1 MAFTTGNAAFPKGS
15 PDAGVK
21 EFRRIKTEEVREYH
35 QELIAD
41 LGISK
46 LDFGIKIPFY
56 AKGIQVVGIFP
67 SEFRKENGVYFELY
81 TREWTPL
88 DPVNRTVYRSPI
100 NPHYEQEYEMN
111 DIGQYIVAVEELR
124 AINVQS
130 VAISGPSAVTAGG
143 YTTSKNKSSNIEV
156 ANGRMKVENKEDA
169 PYSEMTIRDYI
180 AIHTGR
186 PISLKPWLNEL
197 IK

>member
-1 MAFTTGNAAFPKGS
+1 MAFTTGSA
-15 PDAGVK
+15 DAGVK
-21 EFRRIKTEEVREYH
+21 EFRRIKTEEAREYH
-35 QELIAD
+35 QELIGD

-81 TREWTPL
+81 GRDWTPL

-100 NPHYEQEYEMN
+100 NPHYDQEYEMN
-111 DIGQYIVAVEELR
+111 DIGQYVVAVEELR
-124 AINVQS
+124 AINTQA

-143 YTTSKNKSSNIEV
+143 YTTSKSKSSHVEV
-156 ANGRMKVENKEDA
+156 TNGRMKVESREDA

-180 AIHTGR
+180 AIHTGK
-186 PISLKPWLNEL
+186 PVSLKSWINDL